1 MSDIRK
7 LVWYFYKP
15 IFLWNLAFSFTC
27 LWLVGTYGAKIAGL
41 VLFFKLIGYASTT
54 FLQSY
59 TAKNVYMYYRNAGY
73 SIRRMYAYTYGID
86 LAVYFAMLTILLLI
100 KR

>member
-15 IFLWNLAFSFTC
+15 ILLWNLAFSFVC
-27 LWLVGTYGAKIAGL
+27 LWFIYLYRVKIAGL
-41 VLFFKLIGYASTT
+41 ILFFKLIGYAATT

-86 LAVYFAMLTILLLI
+86 LALYFAMLTIYLLL
-100 KR
+100 K

>member
-15 IFLWNLAFSFTC
+15 ILLWNLAFSFVC
-27 LWLVGTYGAKIAGL
+27 LWFIYLYGEKIAGL
-41 VLFFKLIGYASTT
+41 ILFFKLIGYAATT

-86 LAVYFAMLTILLLI
+86 LALYFAMLTIYLLL
-100 KR
+100 K